1 MLNTIEMQSISMSF
15 GQNAV
20 LRGVDLKLTGG
31 SITAL
36 LGANGA
42 GKSTLIKILSGVY
55 TGYQGELV
63 IDGKSE
69 RINSTTDAVG
79 LGIQTVHQRVS
90 DAIVPGLTV
99 AENLLF
105 EKLAQNKISKS
116 GSTKKLL
123 PRAQS
128 VAEGLGLRWDTKFLK
143 KDVYELGIADQQLLL
158 LARALVENPKLL
170 ILDEPTSALS
180 LAEVESL
187 IAVIDGMKKAGVA
200 ILYVSHRLSEID
212 RLADELVVLRDGKIR
227 GEQTKPF
234 QWPQALEHMLGKEI
248 SAKQSEVNAMR
259 GEEIVL
265 EARDLKL
272 LNKSKP
278 FDLKIKSGEV
288 TGVIGLLGSG
298 KTELA
303 EYLFGSKKAAGQKMT
318 LRGKA
323 FEPKHPSDS
332 IKRGVYLVPEDRSS
346 MSMFPGWSITRT
358 ITLPFLK
365 ITSKGMVLQPKLE
378 RNRAQEVI
386 SRLGVVTSG
395 PEQEVDSL
403 SGGNQQKV
411 VVGRWLQGEP
421 TLLILDEPFR
431 GVDIGARR
439 VISQKARELAGKNAG
454 VLVLTSEVD
463 ELLEVADRIVVLVD
477 GVPRMD
483 AYVDQT
489 NQEEI
494 VSKMSEVSEV

>member
-1 MLNTIEMQSISMSF
+1 MLSTVEMKSISMSF

-55 TGYQGELV
+55 PGYQGELV
-63 IDGKSE
+63 IDGKTE
-69 RINSTTDAVG
+69 VINSPADAVA

-105 EKLAQNKISKS
+105 EKLAQNKIARS
-116 GSTKKLL
+116 GSTKNLL
-123 PRAQS
+123 PRAKA
-128 VAEGLGLRWDTKFLK
+128 VAEGLGLNWDSKFLK
-143 KDVYELGIADQQLLL
+143 KDVFELGIADQQLLL
-158 LARALVENPKLL
+158 LARALVENPRLL

-187 IAVIDGMKKAGVA
+187 IAVIQKMKEAGVA

-212 RLADELVVLRDGKIR
+212 RLANELVVLRDGKIR
-227 GEQTKPF
+227 GEQVTPF
-234 QWPQALEHMLGKEI
+234 DWPQALEHMLGKDI
-248 SAKQSEVNAMR
+248 SLEQGESVCKRGKDVIFEAK
-259 GEEIVL
+259 
-265 EARDLKL
+265 DLKL
-272 LNKSKP
+272 LNKSEP
-278 FDLKIKSGEV
+278 FDLKIRAGEV

-303 EYLFGSKKAAGQKMT
+303 ESLFGSRKSAGQRMAFN
-318 LRGKA
+318 GKR

-332 IKRGVYLVPEDRSS
+332 IKIGVYLVPEDRSS

-358 ITLPFLK
+358 VTLPFLSA
-365 ITSKGMVLQPKLE
+365 TSKGITLQPKAE
-378 RNRAQEVI
+378 RNRAEKVI
-386 SRLGVVTSG
+386 KSLGVVTSG
-395 PEQEVDSL
+395 PDQEVDSL

-411 VVGRWLQGEP
+411 VVGRWLQGDP
-421 TLLILDEPFR
+421 KLLILDEPFR

-439 VISQKARELAGKNAG
+439 VISKKARELADKNAG

-463 ELLEVADRIVVLVD
+463 ELLEVADRILVLVD
-477 GVPRMD
+477 GVPRLD

-489 NQEEI
+489 SQDEI
-494 VSKMSEVSEV
+494 VSKMSQVSEV